1 MTKKFDR
8 SGTPSTGQHVPDN
21 PRANDPDAGETAH
34 RQSRPR
40 APQFGTDRRNPRDL
54 DVRRPAS
61 ARHDGDHNGLP
72 QKSGGEKQLPE
83 RRKAPRDRRQSHS

>member
-1 MTKKFDR
+1 MNKF
-8 SGTPSTGQHVPDN
+8 GPSANQKPGQHKPDN
-21 PRANDPDAGETAH
+21 PSANDPDNGETAD
-34 RQSRPR
+34 RQKRPR

-61 ARHDGDHNGLP
+61 ARHDSDHNGLP